1 MLQARRLYGG
11 RHGARPGRLYR
22 LSWPTG
28 SGVEQA
34 KYPSLS
40 GQHPAYIK
48 AQLTAF
54 RSATRDNDPNGM
66 MRDVAKKLTD
76 QDIEALSKYVAGF
89 TDIAC

>member
-1 MLQARRLYGG
+1 MERGLAACTAC
-11 RHGARPGRLYR
+11 HGPR
-22 LSWPTG
+22 G

-76 QDIEALSKYVAGF
+76 QDIEALSSMWGASL
-89 TDIAC
+89 I